1 MPMCSGAQNGTL
13 AMKPSGSGGEQNDSV
28 LVWKN
33 FRGTSCV
40 ATPLLDKG
48 ILWLVKDGGIVT
60 KGPAA
65 SSEVLQEK
73 RLPAI
78 GNYYTS
84 PLNAGGKVF
93 FAAEQG
99 TVSILTGEPVWRVIS
114 THNFMERIYA
124 TPLAAEDRLFIRTE
138 MALYGYSK

>member
-1 MPMCSGAQNGTL
+1 MPLCSGAQNGTL

-60 KGPAA
+60 KI
-65 SSEVLQEK
+65 SVLSGKVLLGK

-78 GNYYTS
+78 GNYYAS
-84 PLNAGGKVF
+84 PVSAGGKVF
-93 FAAEQG
+93 FAGEQG
-99 TVSILTGEPVWRVIS
+99 IISILANEPDWHIIS

-124 TPLAAEDRLFIRTE
+124 TPLRRKTGFSSGR
-138 MALYGYSK
+138 K